1 MSDTQVHDLCATSC
15 ETGKLVREDKKPLPF
30 RHGEMSQ
37 RREKTVTTSVSKC
50 GRRVRCSHTR
60 AEWSSGKSADH
71 ANRQSL
77 DNRKQHQECFKYHTF
92 GKAEIM
98 PTRIIIADDEAIQRM
113 DLRDVLTKQ
122 GYLVIGEAGDGQSA
136 VNLARELRPDLV
148 IMDIRMPDMDGI
160 TAAETLTQEKIAPVL
175 LLTAFGDQQLV
186 ERAKEAGV
194 VNYVVK
200 PLRESEV
207 TPAIE
212 VTLAR
217 YSEFRALE
225 EETRTLT
232 EKLETR
238 KVVERAK
245 GLLMEKQGLTEQEA
259 FRKIQK
265 ASMNNRKSMREV
277 AEAILLTN
285 EM

>member
-1 MSDTQVHDLCATSC
+1 MDVGRGIVCN
-15 ETGKLVREDKKPLPF
+15 EREN
-30 RHGEMSQ
+30 
-37 RREKTVTTSVSKC
+37 T
-50 GRRVRCSHTR
+50 
-60 AEWSSGKSADH
+60 
-71 ANRQSL
+71 
-77 DNRKQHQECFKYHTF
+77 
-92 GKAEIM
+92 M
-98 PTRIIIADDEAIQRM
+98 PARIIIADDETIQRM
-113 DLRDVLTKQ
+113 DLKDILAKQ
-122 GYLVIGEAGDGQSA
+122 GYLVVGEAGDGVSA

-160 TAAETLTQEKIAPVL
+160 TAAEALTQEKIAPVL

-194 VNYVVK
+194 VNYIVK

-207 TPAIE
+207 APAIE

-217 YSEFRALE
+217 YNEFRLLE
-225 EETRTLT
+225 EKTRTLT
-232 EKLETR
+232 EQLETR
-238 KVVERAK
+238 KIVERAK
-245 GLLMEKQGLTEQEA
+245 GVLMEKQGLSEQEA

-277 AEAILLTN
+277 AEAILLAN